1 MRRGRPDSRP
11 GSGRDVEL
19 NGIARAAAG
28 PMLARIGAGES
39 AVRRD
44 GRTAT
49 PALER
54 VYRAVTA

>member
-1 MRRGRPDSRP
+1 
-11 GSGRDVEL
+11 
-19 NGIARAAAG
+19 
-28 PMLARIGAGES
+28 MLARIGAAES

-49 PALER
+49 PAPER